1 MQVSPVHQLVGQHVG
16 SCYVERLLSRGRL
29 NAVYLAQQP
38 MHRRYVAITTFLVP
52 EQLSTEARSRFIAR
66 FMKEAA
72 ILVTLKHPHILPIY
86 EYGEQM
92 GCPYLVTPYVTEG
105 SLADVLNSQGRYT
118 PDDALFVLE
127 QTAVALEYAHNR
139 GVVHGML
146 KSGYILLRQQ
156 QTVQVA
162 GFGLVRML
170 ELNGI
175 EHSTHP
181 HAHLLSI
188 GGTLLGVP
196 EYNTPEWIVGQPLST
211 RSDVYALGILL
222 FELLNGSPPFTG
234 TQPFEVMMQHVQ
246 HPLPSLCALRPDVP
260 ASVELV
266 LNRALARNPAQRFSS
281 PQELVIAFS
290 DALKPG
296 DISSWSVNTQT
307 SRAYQE
313 AMPVSQ
319 GLPATNASTR
329 VRANEQPLTWSK
341 TQAIHSRRST
351 RVKRRRV
358 VALLASVGVA
368 AGIVGVV
375 GFEGSKLTHGIGN
388 IFHPQAAS
396 SPVTKAA
403 SGQGT
408 TDSTKKPMKPVANVG
423 KMIGSANLATNTSTT
438 FANPVDGKQSLLVH
452 LPDGTFAAYESA
464 CTHQGVTVA
473 YDPETH
479 MLVCPAHGSIFDPAH
494 GGSVVQGPAMQPLSQ
509 VVIHVNTDGSITTN

>member
-38 MHRRYVAITTFLVP
+38 MHRRYVAITTFMVP

-66 FMKEAA
+66 FMREAA

-105 SLADVLNSQGRYT
+105 SLADVLNSQGRYM

-181 HAHLLSI
+181 HAHMLSI

-196 EYNTPEWIVGQPLST
+196 EYNAPERIVGQPLST

-246 HPLPSLCALRPDVP
+246 QPLPPLCALRPDVP

-266 LNRALARNPAQRFSS
+266 LSRALARNPAQRFSS

-290 DALKPG
+290 DALKRGTKSSVPQTPPYPGIPLIPLSPSFSNEVSAAG

-307 SRAYQE
+307 SRADQE
-313 AMPVSQ
+313 SMPVSQ
-319 GLPATNASTR
+319 GLPAVNAST
-329 VRANEQPLTWSK
+329 
-341 TQAIHSRRST
+341 H
-351 RVKRRRV
+351 VKRRRV
-358 VALLASVGVA
+358 VALLATVGVA

-375 GFEGSKLTHGIGN
+375 GFEGSKLTYGIGN

-396 SPVTKAA
+396 SPAPKAA
-403 SGQGT
+403 SRQGT
-408 TDSTKKPMKPVANVG
+408 TGSTKKPMKPVAKVG
-423 KMIGSANLATNTSTT
+423 KMIGSANVATNTSAT
-438 FANPVDGKQSLLVH
+438 FANPADGK
-452 LPDGTFAAYESA
+452 
-464 CTHQGVTVA
+464 
-473 YDPETH
+473 
-479 MLVCPAHGSIFDPAH
+479 
-494 GGSVVQGPAMQPLSQ
+494 
-509 VVIHVNTDGSITTN
+509 